1 MRKLALAKV
10 VCIGAVFCVAAAVAS
25 SAQTFTTVAS
35 FDGTDGSEVAYGPLV
50 QGANGALWRGDDG
63 RSVKQ
68 LSDSLWLRNNFLDD
82 TCGQV
87 ERSI

>member
-1 MRKLALAKV
+1 
-10 VCIGAVFCVAAAVAS
+10 
-25 SAQTFTTVAS
+25 
-35 FDGTDGSEVAYGPLV
+35 V